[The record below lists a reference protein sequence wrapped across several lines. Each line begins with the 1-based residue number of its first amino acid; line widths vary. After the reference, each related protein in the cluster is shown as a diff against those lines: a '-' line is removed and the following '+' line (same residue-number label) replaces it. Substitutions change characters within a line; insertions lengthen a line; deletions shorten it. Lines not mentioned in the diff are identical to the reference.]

1 MFINITRR
9 HNERDGVSNHQH
21 QDCLLNRLF
30 RRRSKKTSKLCVT
43 GLCAGNSPVTGE
55 FPAQKASSA
64 ENVSIWWSHHQYIW
78 HPCSTSTVHTQ
89 NPVVHTRTE
98 VGDSLS
104 HAAPYTKH
112 THTYTLAANVMES
125 LLLIGICVNLIGI
138 YCFWS
143 YVQLRNEILLI
154 SSIHYGTKLNVSQY
168 CLPNAETQEKEKSEF
183 RGSHLKWSL
192 PRHYHFDALMQRG
205 VSVNT
210 IDISLNF

>member
-1 MFINITRR
+1 MKSSSIHLTP
-9 HNERDGVSNHQH
+9 VQH
-21 QDCLLNRLF
+21 QYSAH
-30 RRRSKKTSKLCVT
+30 SKPSRTYTYWGRGQPFPCRAIYKT
-43 GLCAGNSPVTGE
+43 
-55 FPAQKASSA
+55 
-64 ENVSIWWSHHQYIW
+64 
-78 HPCSTSTVHTQ
+78 
-89 NPVVHTRTE
+89 
-98 VGDSLS
+98 
-104 HAAPYTKH
+104 H